1 MSHWQT
7 RMALDYSQVENA
19 NDIDLG
25 HSRGLP
31 WELRV
36 QTLRQR
42 ARLHHHSGVKA
53 TSLSTSSC
61 LLFFKKANC
70 LHFRPYKILC
80 NFTIALRKL
89 YSGSEQYR
97 C

>member
-42 ARLHHHSGVKA
+42 ARLHHHSGVMLKTTFLIHSA
-53 TSLSTSSC
+53 ARKSHLFVNE
-61 LLFFKKANC
+61 LLPIV
-70 LHFRPYKILC
+70 L
-80 NFTIALRKL
+80 
-89 YSGSEQYR
+89 
-97 C
+97 